1 MIGDNYENIGL
12 EFAKAGFFQRVVN
25 TYTVLKHEWIF
36 SPYKRTVNEEFEK
49 LDLEF
54 DFTKKPTITLQK
66 LIELKDGSKPDPP
79 GHIFDQFDFLFLFL
93 ASSLARYKPDMWHS
107 IVGGEH
113 GNEIAYFN
121 QSFDRFDKLSAR
133 LIHVLFS
140 IYYNA
145 DYLPLSH
152 MDVDLDYDKYTV
164 N

>member
-1 MIGDNYENIGL
+1 MLLL
-12 EFAKAGFFQRVVN
+12 E
-25 TYTVLKHEWIF
+25 TV
-36 SPYKRTVNEEFEK
+36 
-49 LDLEF
+49 
-54 DFTKKPTITLQK
+54 KKS
-66 LIELKDGSKPDPP
+66 GY
-79 GHIFDQFDFLFLFL
+79 IFDQFDFLFLFL

-152 MDVDLDYDKYTV
+152 MDVDLDYNKYTV